1 MRKSNLGVFPSALM
15 AGAALLGGGIVAG
28 PAEPGVP
35 ALSELSLG
43 PAEDFLPPAGP
54 TPIRLANAPGCV
66 RTDLDDTGG
75 EDVLVVTNNCGY
87 QVRLK
92 VVLAYGPDLTCRTYA
107 PADRWTFKW
116 YYPRRFDK
124 LVNC

>member
-1 MRKSNLGVFPSALM
+1 MRKTNLGVFPMALT

-35 ALSELSLG
+35 ALSELSLR
-43 PAEDFLPPAGP
+43 PAEELVPAA
-54 TPIRLANAPGCV
+54 PIQLANAPGCV
-66 RTDLDDTGG
+66 RADLDDSGG

-92 VVLAYGPDLTCRTYA
+92 VVLAYGPDLSCRTYS
-107 PADRWTFKW
+107 PGDRWTFKW
-116 YYPRRFDK
+116 LYPRRFDK
-124 LVNC
+124 LVTC